1 VSGPLPRPYRA
12 GQAIVDLCRPCKAD
26 RDHTVMAVD
35 EDGRAVRVVCDS
47 CGSQHNYR
55 GRGD

>member
-1 VSGPLPRPYRA
+1 MSGAEGRRHRA
-12 GQAIVDLCRPCKAD
+12 GESISDLCRACKTT

-35 EDGRAVRVVCDS
+35 GEGHVLRVVCGF

-55 GRGD
+55 GGG